1 MFHNKTSPKAIYS
14 SKPEKKFFLKSQRE
28 LSARGREE
36 FNLKFSRA
44 SIPNGSFFSWIQT
57 IGKSS
62 FIIYMYM
69 TCQLL
74 EELCEIVCGFL

>member
-44 SIPNGSFFSWIQT
+44 SVPNAFHGS
-57 IGKSS
+57 K
-62 FIIYMYM
+62 
-69 TCQLL
+69 QLARVVL
-74 EELCEIVCGFL
+74 